1 MATARSSTSS
11 KGTTPVS
18 PLSPRHGN
26 SKTISWDAEVDSDA
40 LFSNHTVE
48 EIRAVEHKT
57 RGDIEQKKEDLR
69 LMVGERYRDLID
81 AADTVTDMKT
91 CAGQIMNFVQD
102 IQKQCKDLH
111 VSHKCYGVG
120 GSQASSTTDRIPSQS
135 KSGFYGI
142 ASQMKLLVD
151 TPEKV
156 WSALERKQYLKAAQ
170 LYLFSRHIVSLL
182 HIDTGDTSAPKLL
195 SSFPI
200 LPKQWAAISHFK
212 DSILQGSHGL
222 LKDAAQTEEMLAESL
237 CAILLLE
244 ESSPRQVLSEFILA
258 RKATLQEIFHPYQ
271 HATSIKSQV
280 CEVVQ
285 VIQRSLYQIH
295 TLFCCDDEDEQM
307 ELKDNPA
314 LVFKTLAN
322 VMKRDS
328 SPNSDEEALEAL
340 FGPDFDLVTSARFL
354 PKSVLGYRPHVRV
367 FPSLISKKNI
377 QQNCAEWI
385 SMCIKDVTA
394 AVSNLLKY
402 VGSLKGLASIR
413 DAVWDLLNQTSAA
426 SGDCTLDWSAVCNS
440 ILGRDLSI
448 WNEFLQSPFLSR
460 AQDILRSLFDAT
472 MSSCKNMITNTL
484 DEISDHN
491 TNTDLNVLWERDI
504 AMYVWQECSN
514 DVPRTVWRGS
524 QTNNAANNEQESGLA
539 LKARV
544 CTPAVQRLCKA
555 VDEKLAAIL
564 EDAQHFMFDVQK
576 VSGPDLTK
584 RTPVRKAFEL
594 SLLNKNKTTSEE
606 TEPFDRFGTAGEI
619 QSFLRETCFSAFSQL
634 LQYIDDIVTNLTSK
648 LKLEPEGVFTTRSQ
662 SLFDTVCI
670 DRVLFLGRL
679 CHSFTE
685 QCSNIKLVMEGQ
697 ATETKGRA
705 TPRKSSSSSKKKE
718 EPGQGGK
725 MVELASFLR
734 RRYLTTYRLWKDWI
748 SVLFLSSLEA
758 TLIQG
763 DKSSFLLTI
772 TNWESIK
779 IEEETEEGR
788 KIESIIKVPS
798 QVSSYVMSLL
808 FSLCQELNRTGAHT
822 VQRTLLKELV
832 TSLALGVLSTH
843 EKLVKEHKSSLTQ
856 NRALQILFDLRFITT
871 ILMGRAEDDDSEFSK
886 RLEHVIDTLE
896 SCIDPFDLDV
906 FSPHMTTNVNRQ
918 LQKCGVLF
926 GVLSSLDKH
935 FSHSFG
941 VTQRPSPGS
950 QDQHNVMP
958 LAPNPPRFNLLPL
971 SSYSSVGP
979 AYQTGDHNDS
989 HQKESLNQHEDSQQ
1003 VMTRTAL
1010 FKHYQFFNS
1019 GVGYVKS

>member
-1 MATARSSTSS
+1 
-11 KGTTPVS
+11 
-18 PLSPRHGN
+18 
-26 SKTISWDAEVDSDA
+26 
-40 LFSNHTVE
+40 
-48 EIRAVEHKT
+48 
-57 RGDIEQKKEDLR
+57 
-69 LMVGERYRDLID
+69 
-81 AADTVTDMKT
+81 
-91 CAGQIMNFVQD
+91 MNFVQD

-120 GSQASSTTDRIPSQS
+120 GAQASSTTDRIPSQS

-156 WSALERKQYLKAAQ
+156 WSALEKKQYLKAAQ

-182 HIDTGDTSAPKLL
+182 HIDTGDSSAPKLL

-285 VIQRSLYQIH
+285 VIKRSLYQIH
-295 TLFCCDDEDEQM
+295 TLFCGDEEDEQK

-402 VGSLKGLASIR
+402 VGSLKGLASLR
-413 DAVWDLLNQTSAA
+413 DAVWDLLKQTSTA
-426 SGDCTLDWSAVCNS
+426 SGDCTLAWSTLCNNV
-440 ILGRDLSI
+440 LGRDLSI
-448 WNEFLQSPFLSR
+448 WNEFLQRPFLSR

-484 DEISDHN
+484 DEISYHN
-491 TNTDLNVLWERDI
+491 ATNTDLNVLWERDI
-504 AMYVWQECSN
+504 AMYVWQECPS
-514 DVPRTVWRGS
+514 DVPRTFWRGT
-524 QTNNAANNEQESGLA
+524 QINTAANNEQESGLA

-564 EDAQHFMFDVQK
+564 EDAQHFISDAQK
-576 VSGPDLTK
+576 AQGSDLTK
-584 RTPVRKAFEL
+584 RTSVSKAFEL
-594 SLLNKNKTTSEE
+594 SLLNKNKTSDE
-606 TEPFDRFGTAGEI
+606 TEPFDRFGTASEI

-634 LQYIDDIVTNLTSK
+634 LQSIDDIVTSLANK
-648 LKLEPEGVFTTRSQ
+648 LKLESEEVFTMRSE

-685 QCSNIKLVMEGQ
+685 QCGNLKLVMEGQ
-697 ATETKGRA
+697 ETETKGRA
-705 TPRKSSSSSKKKE
+705 TLRKSSSSLKKKQG
-718 EPGQGGK
+718 EPGKGGK
-725 MVELASFLR
+725 MAELASFLR
-734 RRYLTTYRLWKDWI
+734 QRYLTTYRLWKDWI

-758 TLIQG
+758 TLIHG

-779 IEEETEEGR
+779 IEEETEEGK

-798 QVSSYVMSLL
+798 QVSSHLMSLL
-808 FSLCQELNRTGAHT
+808 FNLCQELNRTGAHAL
-822 VQRTLLKELV
+822 QRTLLKELV
-832 TSLALGVLSTH
+832 SNLAHGVLSTH

-856 NRALQILFDLRFITT
+856 NHALQILFDLRFVST
-871 ILMGRAEDDDSEFSK
+871 ILMGRVEDDDSEFSR
-886 RLEHVIDTLE
+886 RLEHVIDALE
-896 SCIDPFDLDV
+896 SCVDPFDLDV
-906 FSPHMTTNVNRQ
+906 FSPHVTTNVNRQ

-950 QDQHNVMP
+950 HDQHKVMP

-971 SSYSSVGP
+971 SSYSGAGP
-979 AYQTGDHNDS
+979 AYQTGDHCDS
-989 HQKESLNQHEDSQQ
+989 HQKDSLKQQEDAKQ
-1003 VMTRTAL
+1003 VVTRTAL

-1019 GVGYVKS
+1019 GLGYVKG